1 MEFASGTL
9 GVVIGSDCRGSARI
23 PWGGMGLFGTH
34 GSLEI
39 TEVHNPS
46 GYPTCFEVNGR
57 PHATELTAQSYF
69 RGEHLALEEPHLYA
83 DVMDLADAI
92 LEDRAPR
99 APGEQARH
107 VVEIIE
113 KAQAAARTGQAQTL
127 ESTFS
132 PPSP

>member
-1 MEFASGTL
+1 
-9 GVVIGSDCRGSARI
+9 
-23 PWGGMGLFGTH
+23 MGLFGTH
-34 GSLEI
+34 GSLEV

-46 GYPTCFEVNGR
+46 GYPVCFEVNGR
-57 PHATELTAQSYF
+57 PRATELTAQPYF
-69 RGEHLALEEPHLYA
+69 RGEHLDLEEPHLYA

-99 APGEQARH
+99 ATGEQARH

-113 KAQAAARTGQAQTL
+113 KAQVAARTGQAQAL